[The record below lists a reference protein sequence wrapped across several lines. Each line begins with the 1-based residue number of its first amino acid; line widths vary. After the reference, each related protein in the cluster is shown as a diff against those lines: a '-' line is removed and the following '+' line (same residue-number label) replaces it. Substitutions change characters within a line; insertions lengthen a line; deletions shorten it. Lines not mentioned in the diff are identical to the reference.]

1 MRIATRRRLS
11 IVEYLSLL
19 AIIVIIAKW
28 GFVSGIL
35 IGVVIGC
42 ATFALSAAR
51 IESIKFSFNGTEY
64 RSSLDR
70 SRDDQALLTEHE
82 IPASQGVYN
91 FTETDRYGLDDR
103 ARTTRGHKDRRLGTQ
118 WLGDALERRFHG
130 NLYGLARRGDLYRV
144 GHEHGRNDC
153 QHPNGEPRR
162 QRTQPHPTRN
172 TQ

>member
-1 MRIATRRRLS
+1 MPAVSPSAAPSSTLTPAVSALMLAVAPALLGYMPKFVLGGLLIYLGADQLHKWIVESRRRLS

-28 GFVSGIL
+28 GFVSGIP

-70 SRDDQALLTEHE
+70 SRDDLALLTEHGGK
-82 IPASQGVYN
+82 IQG
-91 FTETDRYGLDDR
+91 L
-103 ARTTRGHKDRRLGTQ
+103 
-118 WLGDALERRFHG
+118 
-130 NLYGLARRGDLYRV
+130 
-144 GHEHGRNDC
+144 
-153 QHPNGEPRR
+153 
-162 QRTQPHPTRN
+162 
-172 TQ
+172 

>member
-1 MRIATRRRLS
+1 MPAASRSAARSSTSTPAASAGSAGVMLAAAPALLGYMPKFVLCWLLLYLGADQLHKWIVESRRRLS

-70 SRDDQALLTEHE
+70 SRDDQALLTE
-82 IPASQGVYN
+82 PGGKVQG
-91 FTETDRYGLDDR
+91 T
-103 ARTTRGHKDRRLGTQ
+103 
-118 WLGDALERRFHG
+118 
-130 NLYGLARRGDLYRV
+130 
-144 GHEHGRNDC
+144 
-153 QHPNGEPRR
+153 
-162 QRTQPHPTRN
+162 
-172 TQ
+172 